1 MVVEFKISFLAR
13 FVSKIPGC
21 SFLLRYDIIFSAIN
35 LRTTTRDQFPLEI
48 FVFGE
53 SIPVFDWIELFYSGF
68 GGTQQIYL
76 LLFEKFRL

>member
-1 MVVEFKISFLAR
+1 MWVW
-13 FVSKIPGC
+13 
-21 SFLLRYDIIFSAIN
+21 N
-35 LRTTTRDQFPLEI
+35 LRLQLTF

-53 SIPVFDWIELFYSGF
+53 SIPVFDWIELFYSGS

>member
-1 MVVEFKISFLAR
+1 MESQIT
-13 FVSKIPGC
+13 I
-21 SFLLRYDIIFSAIN
+21 D
-35 LRTTTRDQFPLEI
+35 EI

-53 SIPVFDWIELFYSGF
+53 SIPVFDWIELFYSGS